1 MNLERTALLVRRI
14 AEKSK
19 AGSLEWRE
27 EASNSFLANLGR
39 YLVSISEHDQE
50 FDQYSDPDYSIS
62 IRSLEGGMWIDSFT
76 DEDLKE
82 ALPGAFKFMQALYRD
97 ARRQARGVGDI
108 IEDLLIEL
116 GDPKSK

>member
-19 AGSLEWRE
+19 VGALEWRE
-27 EASNSFLANLGR
+27 EASNSFVADVGHYR
-39 YLVSISEHDQE
+39 VGISQHDSE
-50 FDQYSDPDYSIS
+50 LDQYTDPDYSIS
-62 IRSLEGGMWIDSFT
+62 IRAMAGERWIDSFT

-82 ALPGAFKFMQALYRD
+82 ALPGSFKLMQALFRD

-108 IEDLLIEL
+108 VEDLLTEL
-116 GDPKSK
+116 GEPKL